1 MKSFL
6 KERIHK
12 KLTSKDRSNIF
23 HNEEGAIDLASIMV
37 GIIVIGLIGGVIAS
51 TVFVVIPW
59 TQDNAAKQQLDSVV
73 QAENTYFG
81 LSAASPSSL
90 PAGYVTNSF
99 ADSAGLAN
107 ANLLQTSATYCVV
120 AGSGSKSYQ
129 AFSASGS
136 GSIWTVTDQNSQ
148 PVAFTGTLPSSC
160 QFIVPT
166 PATSPTATATATTT
180 ATPTPTPTP
189 TPTAYVDPTPTT
201 LTMTFKCSTTI
212 SGSVPYSGL
221 TGKETWSDNTSQT
234 YTAAAVTPLVKT
246 LNAGV
251 TYTVNFVG
259 TFTSMNSQLNAST
272 KASIPCLL
280 SVDHWGLNTGT
291 TNASNAFN
299 GATNLTSVPANIP
312 TTITNMSKMFVL
324 ASSFNQDLSS
334 WDMSN
339 VTDISG
345 MFNSAS
351 IFNKPL
357 LWNTSKVT
365 TMYNMFNSAS
375 AFNQDISSWDTT
387 QVKDMS
393 NMFLNASNF
402 DQPIGG
408 WKTGNVTTMSNM
420 FYNTKKFSA
429 NIVSWDVSKV
439 QNMNSMFIGNP
450 VYNQDL
456 HTWNTAVL
464 TNGATFARTTF
475 NTAYLPPKT
484 SL

>member
-12 KLTSKDRSNIF
+12 KFASKDRSNIF

-59 TQDNAAKQQLDSVV
+59 AQDNAAKQQLDSVV
-73 QAENTYFG
+73 QAENAYFG
-81 LSAASPSSL
+81 LSAATPSSL

-99 ADSAGLAN
+99 SDSAGLAN

-120 AGSGSKSYQ
+120 TGTGSKSYQ
-129 AFSASGS
+129 AYSASGS
-136 GSIWTVTDQNSQ
+136 GSVWSVTDQNSQ
-148 PVAFTGTLPSSC
+148 PVAFTGTLPASC
-160 QFIVPT
+160 QFILASAT
-166 PATSPTATATATTT
+166 TSPSVTATATASPT
-180 ATPTPTPTP
+180 A
-189 TPTAYVDPTPTT
+189 TPTAYVDPAPTT
-201 LTMTFKCSTTI
+201 LTMTFKCSTTV
-212 SGSVPYSGL
+212 STGSVPYSFL
-221 TGKETWSDNTSQT
+221 SGKETWNDGVTQT
-234 YTAAAVTPLVKT
+234 YTGNAGTPLT
-246 LNAGV
+246 RSFTANV
-251 TYTVNFVG
+251 TYTMTFVG
-259 TFTSMNSQLNAST
+259 TFMSMNSQLNTAT
-272 KASIPCLL
+272 QAAIPCLR

-291 TNASNAFN
+291 TSAGSAFN

-312 TTITNMSKMFVL
+312 NTITSMSKMFVL

-345 MFNSAS
+345 MFVNASA
-351 IFNKPL
+351 FNKPL

-365 TMYNMFNSAS
+365 TMYNMFNSAI
-375 AFNQDISSWDTT
+375 AFNQDISNWDTT

-393 NMFLNASNF
+393 NMFSGATNF
-402 DQPIGG
+402 DQNIGG
-408 WKTGNVTTMSNM
+408 WNTANVTTMANM
-420 FYNTKKFSA
+420 FYNTNKFSA
-429 NIVSWDVSKV
+429 NLVNWNVAKV
-439 QNMNSMFIGNP
+439 QSMRNMFLGNP
-450 VYNQDL
+450 IYNQDL
-456 HTWNTAVL
+456 HTWNTAAL
-464 TNGATFARTTF
+464 TSGTTFARTTY